1 MLDTE
6 RRPERAASEAVAA
19 GEELSIPAADGR
31 PLAATL
37 FMPPGGAPGGAV
49 AAAPLTVIAGGTG
62 IPRRYYARFAAWLAE
77 RGRPVLTFDYRD
89 SGGSRTGPIQGSKVR
104 MRDWCILDVPGV
116 LAWGARE
123 HGVGS
128 PGRPLHWVG
137 HSLGGFATGLAHN
150 NHLIARQLSI
160 AALSGY
166 WRNMAAPERYRV
178 LLAMGGLGPLIVRAR
193 GYFPGVLLGGDDLP
207 GPAFLEWRRW
217 CMSPGFL
224 FDDPTLPEAANFARL
239 RAPMRFAQVEDD
251 TWATPAAVEA
261 MAARF
266 TGAAERSMWSIRLAQ
281 SGARRIGHHGFFRA
295 EHRDTLWPTALAWLD
310 TLSPLAG
317 RGSG

>member
-6 RRPERAASEAVAA
+6 RSGPGRAAREALAT
-19 GEELSIPAADGR
+19 GEAFGIPAEDGR
-31 PLAATL
+31 LLAATL
-37 FMPPGGAPGGAV
+37 FAPPDGL
-49 AAAPLTVIAGGTG
+49 AAAPPLTVIAGGTG

-89 SGGSRTGPIQGSKVR
+89 SGGSLTGSIKGSTVR
-104 MRDWCILDVPGV
+104 MRDWCILDVPGI
-116 LAWGARE
+116 LAWGERE
-123 HGVGS
+123 HA
-128 PGRPLHWVG
+128 GRPLHWVG

-150 NHLIARQLSI
+150 NRLIARQLSI

-166 WRNMAAPERYRV
+166 WRNMAVPERYRV
-178 LLAMGGLGPLIVRAR
+178 FLAMGGLGPLVVRAR
-193 GYFPGVLLGGDDLP
+193 GYFPGALLGGEDLP

-224 FDDPTLPEAANFARL
+224 FDDPTLPEAANFAGL
-239 RAPMRFAQVEDD
+239 RAPVRFGQIEDD

-266 TGAAERSMWSIRLAQ
+266 TGAAERSMWSIRLAD
-281 SGARRIGHHGFFRA
+281 SGARRIGHHGFFRS
-295 EHRDTLWPTALAWLD
+295 EHHATLWPAALAWLD
-310 TLSPLAG
+310 ADPLSPLAG
-317 RGSG
+317 RGLG